1 MFGFELW
8 TVYAIITAISILI
21 EIMFP
26 TMFCINFAL
35 AGLITSVVS
44 LFWGSFYQTLVLFL
58 VLSALFIIFVKPLLI
73 KLLKKDTHTDFN
85 SQYLGKIVPA
95 IEPINTKSG
104 AVSIYEER
112 WEARVKEGCDE
123 IAQGSDVR
131 IIGNDSLVLLVEKI

>member
-1 MFGFELW
+1 MFWFELW
-8 TVYAIITAISILI
+8 TVYAIITAVSILI

-95 IEPINTKSG
+95 IEPINTKSQYQFMKKDG
-104 AVSIYEER
+104 KQELKKVAMKLH
-112 WEARVKEGCDE
+112 RVLMSELSAI
-123 IAQGSDVR
+123 IA
-131 IIGNDSLVLLVEKI
+131 